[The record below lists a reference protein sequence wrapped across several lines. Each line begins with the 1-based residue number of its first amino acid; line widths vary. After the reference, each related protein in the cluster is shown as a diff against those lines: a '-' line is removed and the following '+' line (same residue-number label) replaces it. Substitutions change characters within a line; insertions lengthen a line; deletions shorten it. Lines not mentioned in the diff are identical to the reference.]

1 MPVGS
6 QYIIFIEG
14 TNFFKTGR
22 GVVPGGTWRCDFP
35 GRTKTNGDMKTVLW
49 TSGTNNVVII
59 VHTNCIKRRPFPV
72 TRFVTISTV
81 GSDTCCYDVMITDP
95 FSRMNNLFDYFHY
108 FLQFDLLYKTPTQV
122 QLLVGLQVIDDY
134 IIYGSLP
141 SAGKSQ
147 KHQSHMFVCFVCCCR
162 FKYDSKRMVIPR
174 PYKTVK

>member
-72 TRFVTISTV
+72 TRFITISTV

-134 IIYGSLP
+134 TLSFMVHCLP
-141 SAGKSQ
+141 PENHKNISRICLCVSCVAVVSNMIQ
-147 KHQSHMFVCFVCCCR
+147 KGW
-162 FKYDSKRMVIPR
+162 
-174 PYKTVK
+174 